1 MCASVLEGGPSQK
14 VSSASNLA
22 ASFLLLS
29 IWGVGW
35 YMDGEFLQHILENGI
50 WATLEKNH
58 QGISARKPCGTFWMG
73 ISMEGF
79 HKHVEQNRRA
89 GFRAK
94 LWRAIFLD
102 MGIDIFYN
110 KKGGL

>member
-1 MCASVLEGGPSQK
+1 MGSFFSTFWKTGFGPHWK
-14 VSSASNLA
+14 
-22 ASFLLLS
+22 
-29 IWGVGW
+29 
-35 YMDGEFLQHILENGI
+35 
-50 WATLEKNH
+50 KNH

>member
-1 MCASVLEGGPSQK
+1 
-14 VSSASNLA
+14 
-22 ASFLLLS
+22 
-29 IWGVGW
+29 
-35 YMDGEFLQHILENGI
+35 
-50 WATLEKNH
+50 
-58 QGISARKPCGTFWMG
+58 
-73 ISMEGF
+73 MEGF

-102 MGIDIFYN
+102 TGIDIFYN